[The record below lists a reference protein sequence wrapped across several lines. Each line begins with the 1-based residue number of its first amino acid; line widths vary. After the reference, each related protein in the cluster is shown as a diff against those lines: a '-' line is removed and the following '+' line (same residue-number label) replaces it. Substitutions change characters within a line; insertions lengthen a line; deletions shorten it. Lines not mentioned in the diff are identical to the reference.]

1 MRVDERTENSMTRH
15 HLQGGVSGVKR
26 GRLRGEVEPHAQTLA
41 RRSDGRY
48 SESDGN
54 RGVLRRR
61 TGSIRRARRKWCAAA
76 TPARPPLPPP
86 TPPPRCQ
93 TLSCKPQDNL
103 RPAAAPVGGP
113 AG

>member
-1 MRVDERTENSMTRH
+1 MRVNERTENSMTRH

-41 RRSDGRY
+41 RRSDGRN
-48 SESDGN
+48 SESDDD

-76 TPARPPLPPP
+76 TPAKPPLPPP
-86 TPPPRCQ
+86 TAPPLYQTANIKPPRAS
-93 TLSCKPQDNL
+93 LN
-103 RPAAAPVGGP
+103 
-113 AG
+113 